1 MNPAKRPDPPDL
13 STGKEN
19 RDISD
24 GTRRLVKPFKHL
36 VEVSSANDTRSD
48 VTVGVFEVGS
58 PNLDSC

>member
-24 GTRRLVKPFKHL
+24 GTRRLVKPFNHL
-36 VEVSSANDTRSD
+36 VEVSRADTD
-48 VTVGVFEVGS
+48 LTVGVFEQAS
-58 PNLDSC
+58 PNSNTI